1 MSSTDDAFDFSGSDM
16 DGLGGEEG
24 GQAEVEVQGQ
34 EEGQEVDAS
43 QPAAAPGEDELED
56 ATADL
61 DLERDLKSRLEV
73 AQLYQQVLAQGLIN
87 ADTPGAKQVT
97 REIKRFV
104 QERLRQLMGMGGRAG
119 SVMASNGGAG
129 FDGAE
134 VQMLKQLAENGEVL
148 LALAARVKQG
158 SNKAPVQQVQPI
170 VPTVPKKLTP
180 VQAQPQQALRKV
192 LAKPAAPAPQQRPVA
207 KPVPQAQRPVPT
219 AGNKPA
225 LTTVPALPAKV
236 PVAKG
241 QRQPT
246 AAERERIDPMYR
258 DDSTL
263 LYKNLQW
270 WVQVRDGDGVP
281 LRVFDVQTKDTQ
293 PLLKNVTLPA
303 RPQGRQPVPMPNMR
317 DATAWDQSMAAHSAN
332 SHASMAQVLDR
343 IPGQGGMGTQNASIL
358 LAAGFAAPSNHSS
371 PTEDE
376 ERP

>member
-1 MSSTDDAFDFSGSDM
+1 M
-16 DGLGGEEG
+16 DGLGEDGGPPEAAEEQ
-24 GQAEVEVQGQ
+24 GQQQ

-43 QPAAAPGEDELED
+43 QPAAPEDELED
-56 ATADL
+56 ETADL

-87 ADTPGAKQVT
+87 ANTPGAAQVT

-104 QERLRQLMGMGGRAG
+104 QERLRQLMGMGGRPG
-119 SVMASNGGAG
+119 SVMAVQGGAG

-192 LAKPAAPAPQQRPVA
+192 LAKPAAPAPRPAA

-225 LTTVPALPAKV
+225 LTAVPALPAKV

-246 AAERERIDPMYR
+246 PAERERIDPMYR
-258 DDSTL
+258 DDPTL
-263 LYKNLQW
+263 LYKNLMW

-281 LRVFDVQTKDTQ
+281 LNVFDVKTKDTQ

-303 RPQGRQPVPMPNMR
+303 KPQGRQPVPMPNMR
-317 DATAWDQSMAAHSAN
+317 DASAWDQSMAAHSAN